1 MVGNS
6 SPSRAAGIIE
16 FILEID
22 MQDSPIVHISSL
34 FAKLWAIW
42 MDYPLLGSRVI
53 IFSLLK
59 PTQFRIFYYI
69 TSAVISRS
77 SFNVVI
83 FYCLET
89 FLPSVGKFHSNSSTV
104 KQINVS
110 LLQLF
115 WGHLL
120 VNPFVHIA
128 LVHHLHIFCMFK
140 GSPRISTPNLL

>member
-6 SPSRAAGIIE
+6 SPSRAAVIIE

-83 FYCLET
+83 FYCLDI
-89 FLPSVGKFHSNSSTV
+89 LAKSW
-104 KQINVS
+104 QVS
-110 LLQLF
+110 FKLIHCEANKCIL
-115 WGHLL
+115 
-120 VNPFVHIA
+120 A
-128 LVHHLHIFCMFK
+128 LVVLGTSISQPFCSYCTCPSSSYF
-140 GSPRISTPNLL
+140 LYV